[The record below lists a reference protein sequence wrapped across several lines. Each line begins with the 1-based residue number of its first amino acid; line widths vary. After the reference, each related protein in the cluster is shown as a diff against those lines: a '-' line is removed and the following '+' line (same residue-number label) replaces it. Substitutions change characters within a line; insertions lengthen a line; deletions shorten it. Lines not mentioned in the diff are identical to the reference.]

1 MQSHVDYI
9 VQALIINT
17 IFLKVFAPF
26 EKSSILFF
34 FLMNLS
40 KRCKHFTHNFSE
52 RAISIQPLFN
62 IVMLY
67 TSVALLLLP
76 L

>member
-26 EKSSILFF
+26 EKSSILFIF
-34 FLMNLS
+34 FFDEFIKEVQTL
-40 KRCKHFTHNFSE
+40 HT
-52 RAISIQPLFN
+52 
-62 IVMLY
+62 
-67 TSVALLLLP
+67 
-76 L
+76 

>member
-34 FLMNLS
+34 FDEFIKEVQTL
-40 KRCKHFTHNFSE
+40 HT
-52 RAISIQPLFN
+52 
-62 IVMLY
+62 
-67 TSVALLLLP
+67 
-76 L
+76 